1 MPCFASSSMSA
12 CPLFTLVRVLR
23 IACLPLTLSNVTDNS
38 ILLPAFFF
46 PSSPFQPQRL
56 LHFSFILHFCTFTSL
71 LFTSL
76 LSFSAILIIHLLTQT
91 HTHSLCQLSNG
102 SFGGGGNGRG
112 SFSFTTTT
120 TNTAR
125 ATTALPTTTAWQSH
139 WIELKKSNKEL
150 LTLANSKTAAAGCK
164 PN

>member
-46 PSSPFQPQRL
+46 PL
-56 LHFSFILHFCTFTSL
+56 LLFNLKGCFIFLSFCTSALSL
-71 LFTSL
+71 LCFSL
-76 LSFSAILIIHLLTQT
+76 LSSLLLRNINNSFANANTHIHFASYRMAPLVVVAMAVVVLVLPPPTLPEPQQ
-91 HTHSLCQLSNG
+91 HSQQQQRQR
-102 SFGGGGNGRG
+102 F
-112 SFSFTTTT
+112 
-120 TNTAR
+120 
-125 ATTALPTTTAWQSH
+125 
-139 WIELKKSNKEL
+139 IELKKSNKEL